1 MSIVDWVYLDLDDY
15 TQSTSDNFFENI
27 AGAPFFLGVPRR
39 IWSCIMRP
47 TGPRSRTGGGRFS
60 TKLWPPQSKGPFE
73 KLIFKIPI
81 RLFICCYCMLYI
93 HIYTYVCIY
102 IYASILIVNQFARP
116 SICWSPNWWSWKKV
130 ENQLVGLPCD
140 QYSWLVLTD
149 PLVLTHTEYSYR
161 WTNTTYVAH
170 VTNIVDITIC
180 CY

>member
-1 MSIVDWVYLDLDDY
+1 MTILNQLATISSKI
-15 TQSTSDNFFENI
+15 S
-27 AGAPFFLGVPRR
+27 LGLPSSSVFRGGYDHA
-39 IWSCIMRP
+39 SC
-47 TGPRSRTGGGRFS
+47 GPRAQDPGQAVEDSAPNCGLLKVRGPSKNLYSRF
-60 TKLWPPQSKGPFE
+60 QSGYSYVATV
-73 KLIFKIPI
+73 
-81 RLFICCYCMLYI
+81 CYIY
-93 HIYTYVCIY
+93 IYTHMYIY